1 MGQYNSIQAHCFA
14 EWRKLIL
21 DDDVFEGEEDENLWI
36 VDETNALEVIEALN
50 YQNNDYLLE
59 DELMDFI
66 EEGQQVDDEEAKI

>member
-1 MGQYNSIQAHCFA
+1 M
-14 EWRKLIL
+14 
-21 DDDVFEGEEDENLWI
+21 FEGEEDENLWI